1 MKVIDFVKK
10 VSHDSDDIPIEV
22 KCGIS
27 QTIVSDKSLWHYAAH
42 CGIEADRKISS
53 ILIGRSQIVIYIS

>member
-10 VSHDSDDIPIEV
+10 VNHDSDDIPVKI
-22 KCGIS
+22 KCGLS
-27 QTIVSDKSLWHYAAH
+27 QTIAEDKSLWHYSSH

-53 ILIGRSQIVIYIS
+53 IIIGKDQIIIYVK